1 MFAPS
6 FNLLPVAPVEFA
18 LSLQDKAKMLAQ
30 ETYTHYRTSIL
41 VPCKTSLTKL
51 LIIIIAEFNL
61 SPMTSSSQTTSYG
74 VEPQKVHSGSSRMTF

>member
-51 LIIIIAEFNL
+51 LIIIIAETGL
-61 SPMTSSSQTTSYG
+61 QCT
-74 VEPQKVHSGSSRMTF
+74 

>member
-1 MFAPS
+1 MKRINNSFLPKAEITVPNVTRDLLMFAPS

-30 ETYTHYRTSIL
+30 GTCTHYCTSIL

-51 LIIIIAEFNL
+51 FIVIIAETGL
-61 SPMTSSSQTTSYG
+61 QQT
-74 VEPQKVHSGSSRMTF
+74 

>member
-30 ETYTHYRTSIL
+30 GTYTHYCASIL
-41 VPCKTSLTKL
+41 VPCKMSLTKL
-51 LIIIIAEFNL
+51 LTIIVAETGL
-61 SPMTSSSQTTSYG
+61 Q
-74 VEPQKVHSGSSRMTF
+74 